1 MIAGSRG
8 MAGAAVLCAHGALR
22 AGAGVSQIVSC
33 EYVADVFQNRVSEV
47 MSKAVGNDPDRLCV
61 NAEELC
67 SSVSGSALAIGCGL
81 GIHEDLIPALEAV
94 IAMDIPKV
102 IDADALNTLAKK
114 PGAIEKA
121 KNAVITPHPKEFS
134 RLSGLDLEEILANP
148 IELAREYASETGLVV
163 LLKGATTVVTDGDI
177 AVLVTAGSP
186 SMAKGGSGDVL
197 LGVIGALLAQGLEPL
212 QAAYA
217 GAYFCGKAGE
227 KAAEEMGEYA
237 PTAEDTAR
245 LLRVD

>member
-1 MIAGSRG
+1 
-8 MAGAAVLCAHGALR
+8 
-22 AGAGVSQIVSC
+22 
-33 EYVADVFQNRVSEV
+33 

-177 AVLVTAGSP
+177 AVLVTA
-186 SMAKGGSGDVL
+186 VRRL
-197 LGVIGALLAQGLEPL
+197 WR
-212 QAAYA
+212 
-217 GAYFCGKAGE
+217 KADRATSFWE
-227 KAAEEMGEYA
+227 
-237 PTAEDTAR
+237 
-245 LLRVD
+245 